1 MASKA
6 AFVGANIVMGPG
18 CDKRSTRPAAL
29 MRETRVVNS
38 GWNTTRSNT
47 EQSGVQAPRG
57 ACAASEGGCSR
68 GGWSSWGG
76 TTRWSTAT

>member
-29 MRETRVVNS
+29 ISDTSVVNS
-38 GWNTTRSNT
+38 GWNTMRSST
-47 EQSGVQAPRG
+47 EHSGVQAPNG
-57 ACAASEGGCSR
+57 AWSARLGGWSR
-68 GGWSSWGG
+68 GGWSSCGG
-76 TTRWSTAT
+76 TIR